1 MRLPRSIH
9 GRMLALSVATT
20 LVALPVAGVAIGGV
34 LEHFVT
40 RNVDERLGDRLALL
54 RAVARADGTIDR
66 ALLNRAGVAAAI
78 GADAV
83 WRIDAPDGTIAGGLP
98 RIDATPGLPGDRH
111 HGRRPDGAPHPGPG
125 PTMPGGEPFDVT
137 LPDATRVHGLLMEI
151 PSDAGPVRVAVA
163 VPRREIEQPLR
174 GAMLPLLATLVIV
187 ALVLAVATLVQLR
200 LGLRPLRVLRDRVA
214 AVRTGAARDVP
225 EDQPD
230 ELRPLAVELNALVR
244 DNDAAL
250 ASARASAA
258 NLAHALKTP
267 VATLAID
274 LADDPRGSQVARI
287 DATIRHHL
295 SRARGGAVDRRAATA
310 LKPAI
315 EALVGVVRALHQGGG
330 VTIAADIAGLT
341 VAVDAADLD
350 ELAGNLIDNA
360 ARHARSRVV
369 VEAVRAGAM
378 VRLSVSD
385 DGPGIP
391 AADRARATDPGV
403 RLDERGDGHGF
414 GLAIVRDLAAL
425 YGGRLELGEADGGGL
440 VAAVTLPLS
449 VATGT

>member
-9 GRMLALSVATT
+9 GRMLALSVVTT

-34 LEHFVT
+34 LERFVT
-40 RNVDERLGDRLALL
+40 QGVDERLADRLRLL
-54 RAVARADGTIDR
+54 GAVVRPDGTIDR
-66 ALLNRAGVAAAI
+66 ALLTRSEVGTAI
-78 GADAV
+78 GDGAV
-83 WRIDAPDGTIAGGLP
+83 WRIETPGGAIGNGVVPVAERPGPMPGPPLAGPHRGPRPGPLPETGGGMPFDAALADGT
-98 RIDATPGLPGDRH
+98 RV
-111 HGRRPDGAPHPGPG
+111 HGVTK
-125 PTMPGGEPFDVT
+125 TMPGG
-137 LPDATRVHGLLMEI
+137 AG
-151 PSDAGPVRVAVA
+151 GPVRLAVA
-163 VPRREIEQPLR
+163 VPRDEIEQPLR
-174 GAMLPLLATLVIV
+174 GAMLPLLATLAIV

-200 LGLRPLRVLRDRVA
+200 LGLRPLRTLRERVA
-214 AVRTGAARDVP
+214 AVRAGAAEDVP

-244 DNDAAL
+244 DNEAAL
-250 ASARASAA
+250 AAARASAA

-267 VATLAID
+267 VATLALD
-274 LADDPRGSQVARI
+274 LGDDPRRAQVDRI

-295 SRARGGAVDRRAATA
+295 SRARGGVVDRRAATA
-310 LKPAI
+310 LKPAV
-315 EALVGVVRALHQGGG
+315 EALVGVVRVLHRGAG
-330 VTIAADIAGLT
+330 VAVEADLADVT

-360 ARHARSRVV
+360 ARHARS
-369 VEAVRAGAM
+369 AVRVAAVRQGAM

-425 YGGRLELGEADGGGL
+425 YGGQLTLGEADGGGL
-440 VAAVTLPLS
+440 VAAVTLPIS
-449 VATGT
+449 AATGT

>member
-20 LVALPVAGVAIGGV
+20 LVALPVAGFSIGHV
-34 LEHFVT
+34 LERFVT
-40 RNVDERLGDRLALL
+40 HGVDERLADRLRLL
-54 RAVARADGTIDR
+54 GAVVREDGSIDR
-66 ALLNRAGVAAAI
+66 ALLARPGVDAAF
-78 GADAV
+78 GRGGV
-83 WRIDAPDGTIAGGLP
+83 WTIDAPGGALGSAMLPIAEPAPRGPRPPGRAEGMPFDTELADGT
-98 RIDATPGLPGDRH
+98 R
-111 HGRRPDGAPHPGPG
+111 
-125 PTMPGGEPFDVT
+125 M
-137 LPDATRVHGLLMEI
+137 HGLMVVRD
-151 PSDAGPVRVAVA
+151 SAAGPVRLGVA

-174 GAMLPLLATLVIV
+174 GAMLPLLATLAIV
-187 ALVLAVATLVQLR
+187 GLVLAVATLVQLR
-200 LGLRPLRVLRDRVA
+200 LGLRPLRTLRDRVA
-214 AVRTGAARDVP
+214 AVRAGTAADVP
-225 EDQPD
+225 EDQPE

-250 ASARASAA
+250 AAARASAA

-267 VATLAID
+267 VATLALD
-274 LADDPRGSQVARI
+274 LGDDPRRAQVARI

-295 SRARGGAVDRRAATA
+295 SRARGGTVDRRAATA
-310 LKPAI
+310 LKPAV
-315 EALVGVVRALHQGGG
+315 EALVGVVRALHRSGG
-330 VTIAADIAGLT
+330 VAVEANVVDVT

-360 ARHARSRVV
+360 ARHARSSVR

-378 VRLSVSD
+378 VRLSVAD
-385 DGPGIP
+385 GGPGIP

-440 VAAVTLPLS
+440 IAAVTLPVS
-449 VATGT
+449 VASGT

>member
-1 MRLPRSIH
+1 MRLIPRSIH

-40 RNVDERLGDRLALL
+40 RNIDAQLRDRLRLL
-54 RAVARADGTIDR
+54 RAVVREDGTIDR
-66 ALLNRAGVAAAI
+66 TLLDRSGLAGAI

-83 WRIDAPDGTIAGGLP
+83 WRID
-98 RIDATPGLPGDRH
+98 TPGDTVGDGMPVLVALPSPPLPGRQEPPPLR
-111 HGRRPDGAPHPGPG
+111 GRGAEPGV
-125 PTMPGGEPFDVT
+125 PFDVT
-137 LPDATRVHGLLMEI
+137 LPDATRVHGLALEL
-151 PSDAGPVRVAVA
+151 PNGRGRVAVA

-174 GAMLPLLATLVIV
+174 RAMLPLLATLAIV
-187 ALVLAVATLVQLR
+187 ALVLAAATLVQLR
-200 LGLRPLRVLRDRVA
+200 LGLRPLRRLRDAVA
-214 AVRTGAARDVP
+214 AVRGGRAGAVP

-230 ELRPLAVELNALVR
+230 ELRPLATELNALVR
-244 DNDAAL
+244 DNAAAL
-250 ASARASAA
+250 ATARGSAA

-267 VATLAID
+267 VATLAIG
-274 LADDPRGSQVARI
+274 LGDDPLGRQVARI

-295 SRARGGAVDRRAATA
+295 ARARGGAIDRRATTE
-310 LKPAI
+310 LQPAV
-315 EALVGVVRALHQGGG
+315 AGLVAVVAALHRDRG
-330 VTIAADIAGLT
+330 VTVAADVPPLT

-360 ARHARSRVV
+360 ARHARS
-369 VEAVRAGAM
+369 AVRVAAARADGMA
-378 VRLSVSD
+378 VLTVTD

-391 AADRARATDPGV
+391 AADRDRATDPGV

-425 YGGRLELGEADGGGL
+425 YGGRLTLGEADGGGL
-440 VAAVTLPLS
+440 VATVTLP
-449 VATGT
+449 VGATV